1 MTKTFFTF
9 FILQGRNPKR
19 RSKGITMKTMKKWL
33 LMMALGLVLLVGG
46 GCATSSENTFK
57 NSMMNFGSVQSVAVL
72 PFQNLTADDD
82 AAERVRDTFMG
93 MLLATEAIY
102 VLPPGEVERG
112 IERAGIRKPTMPP
125 GDKIK
130 ALGEILKVDAVITGV
145 LREYGQV
152 RSGQTQANLIS
163 LSLQMMEVETGSIV
177 WSGAS
182 TKGGIDITDRLF
194 GGGGAPMNKVTKEAI
209 NDLLNQL
216 FQ

>member
-1 MTKTFFTF
+1 M
-9 FILQGRNPKR
+9 KR
-19 RSKGITMKTMKKWL
+19 RQKQLQAL
-33 LMMALGLVLLVGG
+33 LLGLILAVCG
-46 GCATSSENTFK
+46 GCATSSGNTFK
-57 NSMMNFGSVQSVAVL
+57 NSLMNFGSVQSVAVL

-112 IERAGIRKPTMPP
+112 IERAGIRKPATPS
-125 GDKIK
+125 GEKVK
-130 ALGEILKVDAVITGV
+130 SLGQILKVDAVITGV

-163 LSLQMMEVETGSIV
+163 ISLQMMEVETGSIV
-177 WSGAS
+177 WSAAA

-194 GGGGAPMNKVTKEAI
+194 GGGGAPMNEVTKEAI
-209 NDLLNQL
+209 NDLLDQL